1 VNVTAFVQSA
11 FASDEK
17 MSNFQKEF
25 LIEKEAKIRFLAWP
39 GSSEFELTFQQ
50 ADELGYLHDDPKNES
65 IKDADLLLF
74 FLDGW
79 DDLEKIPQNYEDFTR
94 IFDSIDRD
102 GGEVTLHYDVDFGE
116 ESGLKSKR
124 LYFLNIRNIP
134 EQAFDTLSDA
144 CRAKFIYGS
153 AFPEDA
159 FKLWMDSGC
168 LNTSN

>member
-1 VNVTAFVQSA
+1 MTAFVQSA

-50 ADELGYLHDDPKNES
+50 ADELGYLHDDPKSES

-79 DDLEKIPQNYEDFTR
+79 GDLEKIPQNYEDFTR
-94 IFDSIDRD
+94 IFDSIDGD

-116 ESGLKSKR
+116 ESGGVRLIRTSLSFPPNTGTYAEQSMRHSVRAAVRLVLKWS
-124 LYFLNIRNIP
+124 LL
-134 EQAFDTLSDA
+134 
-144 CRAKFIYGS
+144 
-153 AFPEDA
+153 
-159 FKLWMDSGC
+159 
-168 LNTSN
+168 